1 MFNIMASERIMV
13 TNETFR
19 NLSPMINF
27 NKYMNLPP
35 MISIIEIRCNSIL
48 EIYTHLLD
56 YTNEELDR
64 IITYFT
70 FITIPKNNCYEKILS
85 KATMLEEMIHKKTL
99 VSVKKN
105 VKSQAELNMFYHIYL
120 YELIQNIKTK
130 SILEN
135 TYTELENLRF
145 TSIYN
150 EYLKPLLEMK
160 ELIQKCNLESYYT
173 KLSILEELMIYE
185 ANDSR
190 TLCVDEEI
198 NMLKWLS
205 SNIKDYNIKNEKI
218 IFHNGNS
225 NESDYKC
232 IECTDECK
240 KVPDLM
246 FKSCG
251 HMCLCVECAKK
262 MEYKNIC
269 PICRIHSDTLIQV
282 RNPF

>member
-1 MFNIMASERIMV
+1 MEFERIME
-13 TNETFR
+13 TNATF
-19 NLSPMINF
+19 NCLSPMINF

-56 YTNEELDR
+56 YTNEELDK

-70 FITIPKNNCYEKILS
+70 FITIPKNNCDEKILY

-120 YELIQNIKTK
+120 HELIQNIQSKT
-130 SILEN
+130 ILEN
-135 TYTELENLRF
+135 TYTKLENFKSTL
-145 TSIYN
+145 IYN
-150 EYLKPLLEMK
+150 QYIKPLLEMK
-160 ELIQKCNLESYYT
+160 ALIQKCNLESYYT
-173 KLSILEELMIYE
+173 KLSILEELMFYK

-190 TLCVDEEI
+190 TLCVNKEI
-198 NMLKWLS
+198 DMLKWLS
-205 SNIKDYNIKNEKI
+205 SNIKDYNIKKEKI

-225 NESDYKC
+225 NESNYKC

-251 HMCLCVECAKK
+251 HMCLCLECAKK
-262 MEYKNIC
+262 LEYKNIC

>member
-1 MFNIMASERIMV
+1 MTSKQII
-13 TNETFR
+13 ETKEILNMTSF
-19 NLSPMINF
+19 SPMINF

-35 MISIIEIRCNSIL
+35 MISIIEIRYNSIL
-48 EIYTHLLD
+48 EIYTYLSD
-56 YTNEELDR
+56 YTNEELDK

-70 FITIPKNNCYEKILS
+70 FITIPKNNCNENILL
-85 KATMLEEMIHKKTL
+85 KASMLEEMIHKKTL

-120 YELIQNIKTK
+120 HELIQNIKNK

-135 TYTELENLRF
+135 NYSELENF
-145 TSIYN
+145 KSTSIYN
-150 EYLKPLLEMK
+150 QYIKPLLEMK
-160 ELIQKCNLESYYT
+160 ELIQKCNLETHYT

-185 ANDSR
+185 VNDSR
-190 TLCVDEEI
+190 ALCVDEEI
-198 NMLKWLS
+198 NMLKWLAL
-205 SNIKDYNIKNEKI
+205 NIKDYNIKNDKI
-218 IFHNGNS
+218 IYHNGIP
-225 NESDYKC
+225 NESNYQC
-232 IECTDECK
+232 IECTNECK

-251 HMCLCVECAKK
+251 HMCLCLECAKK
-262 MEYKNIC
+262 LKHKNIC